1 MEAALVNGIVIHLV
15 AEAREPIPHVLT
27 RISMDIYV
35 FRHLLNSP
43 GNDQGFY
50 ELLPMPTF
58 AFGRP
63 SASRRICDGDDAKAI
78 LLASD

>member
-1 MEAALVNGIVIHLV
+1 VNGIAIYLV

-27 RISMDIYV
+27 RNSMDIYV
-35 FRHLLNSP
+35 FTHLLSCP

-50 ELLPMPTF
+50 ELWPMPQF
-58 AFGRP
+58 AFGRS

>member
-1 MEAALVNGIVIHLV
+1 VNGIVIHLV
-15 AEAREPIPHVLT
+15 AEAREPIPYVLT

-43 GNDQGFY
+43 GND
-50 ELLPMPTF
+50 
-58 AFGRP
+58 
-63 SASRRICDGDDAKAI
+63 ASRRICDGDDAKAI

>member
-1 MEAALVNGIVIHLV
+1 MNGIVIHLV
-15 AEAREPIPHVLT
+15 AEARELIPHVLT
-27 RISMDIYV
+27 RISTDIHV

-50 ELLPMPTF
+50 ELLPMPTI
-58 AFGRP
+58 ALGSL

>member
-1 MEAALVNGIVIHLV
+1 MNGIVIHLI

-35 FRHLLNSP
+35 FRFLLNCP

-58 AFGRP
+58 AFGRS

-78 LLASD
+78 LLATD

>member
-1 MEAALVNGIVIHLV
+1 VNGIVIHLV

-35 FRHLLNSP
+35 FRHLLICP
-43 GNDQGFY
+43 GNDQGCY
-50 ELLPMPTF
+50 ELWPMPTF
-58 AFGRP
+58 AFGRS